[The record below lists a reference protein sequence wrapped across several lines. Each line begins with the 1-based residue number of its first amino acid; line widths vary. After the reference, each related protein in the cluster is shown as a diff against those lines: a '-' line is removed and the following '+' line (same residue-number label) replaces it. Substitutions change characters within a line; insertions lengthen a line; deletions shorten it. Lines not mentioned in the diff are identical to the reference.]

1 MKHVILGAGPAGVIA
16 AETIRKQAPYD
27 QILIVGD
34 EAEAPYSR
42 MAIPYL
48 LMGNVGESGTHLR
61 RGAGHFQQLRIE
73 LKNARCTA
81 VDGERR
87 SLSLSDGS
95 VLTFDTL
102 LIATGSRPSR
112 PPIPGIDSPDVHSC
126 WTLEDARAIMG
137 KATQGKRV
145 LQMGAGFIGCIIME
159 SLAARGVKL
168 SVVEMG
174 DRMVP
179 RMMGPTAGGMIKDW
193 CEKKGVK
200 VFTGA
205 RVEAIEPAGSQ
216 QSAAPQARVETASER
231 PAAAAGAAAQ
241 SGGLLSR
248 IASFF
253 GAGSPA
259 AVAADAAASSSQADA
274 AASSSQAAAPSRPAT
289 PSGARGLRVR
299 LSNGQTLEADLV
311 ISATGVKPNIG
322 FLEKSSVKCLLGVLT
337 DEHMR
342 TSVPGVYA
350 AGDCAEAFDMVSGKT
365 IVSAIQPNA
374 ADQAYIAAMNMVGR
388 QAALKG
394 VTQINVLDTLGL
406 VSTSFGNWEGVPG
419 GQHVELTDKAAG
431 RHLSL
436 QFKDDVMVGCNSLGW
451 TEHVGV
457 MRGLVEGQIKL
468 GAWKDALMQDP
479 TQLME
484 AYLASAQA
492 QDQRA
497 WLPVR

>member
-1 MKHVILGAGPAGVIA
+1 MRHVILGAGPAGVIA
-16 AETIRKQAPYD
+16 AETIRKHAPYD
-27 QILIVGD
+27 SILIIGD

-48 LMGNVGESGTHLR
+48 LMGNVKESGTHLR
-61 RGAGHFQQLRIE
+61 HDAHHFGDLRIDI
-73 LKNARCTA
+73 KQARCTE
-81 VDGERR
+81 VDAERR

-95 VLTFDTL
+95 VITFDTL
-102 LIATGSRPSR
+102 LIATGSRPVS
-112 PPIPGIDSPDVHSC
+112 PPIPGIDSPAVHPC
-126 WTLEDARAIMG
+126 WTLDDARAIMA
-137 KATQGKRV
+137 KATQGQRV

-159 SLAARGVKL
+159 SLAARGVEL
-168 SVVEMG
+168 TVVEMG

-205 RVEAIEPAGSQ
+205 RVTAIEPAGATQ
-216 QSAAPQARVETASER
+216 
-231 PAAAAGAAAQ
+231 PAAAAAAPSSATGAPAAT
-241 SGGLLSR
+241 GGLLHK

-253 GAGSPA
+253 GAGTPA
-259 AVAADAAASSSQADA
+259 AEAAEAAS
-274 AASSSQAAAPSRPAT
+274 ASNQAAVPGPA
-289 PSGARGLRVR
+289 ARGLRVR
-299 LSNGQTLEADLV
+299 LSTGQTLEADLV
-311 ISATGVKPNIG
+311 ISATGVKPNIE
-322 FLEKSSVKCLLGVLT
+322 FLEKSAVKCLLGVLT

-342 TSVPGVYA
+342 TTVPGIYA
-350 AGDCAEAFDMVSGKT
+350 AGDCAEAFDKVSGKT

-374 ADQAYIAAMNMVGR
+374 ADQAVIAALNMVGR
-388 QAALKG
+388 PASLKG

-406 VSTSFGNWEGVPG
+406 ISTSFGNWEGVPG
-419 GQHVELTDKAAG
+419 GEHVELTDRGAG

-436 QFKDDVMVGCNSLGW
+436 QFKDDVMIGCNSLGW

-457 MRGLVEGQIKL
+457 MRGLVEGQVRL
-468 GAWKDALMQDP
+468 GDWKDVLMKDP

-497 WLPVR
+497 LLAVR